1 MKSKVSHKLLVGA
14 ALLALSACGSDDN
27 TPDPDPVNVA
37 PTVSADDTTAIE
49 GSAVSITASG
59 QDTDGT
65 IASYA
70 WTQKSGTTVEL
81 AGSDAA
87 SVSFTAPTVV
97 ADEALEFTVTV
108 TDDGGAT
115 AATDVTVSVTAN
127 MLSLTLQGIVTD
139 SPIENANVEVM
150 VGDQSFETIADEQ
163 GSYNI
168 LIEVDDSY
176 ADEIVTL
183 KALGDSTLQPEVEFV
198 SQLASFNT
206 LTEEAGADGIL
217 DNTENFG
224 VDVTNVTTAEYA
236 LITREGSS
244 LTTDTE
250 LNTAINAINSVE
262 KNTLSAL
269 IKIVVDNDDF
279 NLPSSVTSTLSLVSD
294 SVTANAFEQDVAAQ
308 NPSLI
313 SETIKTIVN
322 DNSLTSESA
331 IVGSWK
337 FGTDVITFMRSGH
350 YMHISTSV
358 EIGDEDCAQIGY
370 EIGTYNWNSTTGA
383 LSVTTTEDT
392 GGCGGLHD
400 GGPLNTLD
408 IKDDTFTVIDNT
420 LSVTDEDETFNAPR
434 LVSDSNPLV
443 GGFYT
448 DKNNFND
455 DLSMEFTLDDN
466 KLVSIFSFDK
476 TQLPEGVSYLYIMY
490 DYSYDAASSER
501 LLHTRTIYVNGEI
514 TQELP
519 EYLSSDQVN
528 IQGDVIWFVNENY
541 TYFIKNSDT
550 TTTQSYLSEDDIIG
564 DFSGTINNGTFNFD
578 FTFTFNA
585 DGTGQSNS
593 DEGETPLE
601 WKVVYGQLLITF
613 EGDGDSQVWSP
624 TSLANDVWL
633 FNVISYNGDGVR
645 DGDSDGTLTKD
656 K

>member
-1 MKSKVSHKLLVGA
+1 MKYIKNKFNYHLLVGSI
-14 ALLALSACGSDDN
+14 LLGLTACGSDDN
-27 TPDPDPVNVA
+27 TPKSGSANAA
-37 PTVSADDTTAIE
+37 PTINVENITTTE
-49 GSAVSITASG
+49 GSTVSITANG
-59 QDTDGT
+59 QDSDGD
-65 IASYA
+65 IASYT
-70 WTQKSGTTVEL
+70 WTQKSGAPVEL
-81 AGSDAA
+81 TGANTSA
-87 SVSFTAPTVV
+87 VSFTAPVV
-97 ADEALEFTVTV
+97 IADETIELTVRV
-108 TDDGGAT
+108 TDNDGAT
-115 AATDVTVSVTAN
+115 AVTDVTVSVTAN

-139 SPIENANVEVM
+139 SPIKNANIEVM
-150 VGDQSFETIADEQ
+150 VGDQSFEMIADEQ

-176 ADEIVTL
+176 ADEMVML

-206 LTEEAGADGIL
+206 LIEEAGADGIL
-217 DNTENFG
+217 DNTENFR
-224 VDVTNVTTAEYA
+224 VDITNVTTAEYA

-244 LTTDTE
+244 PTTDTE
-250 LNTAINAINSVE
+250 LNAAINAINSVE

-269 IKIVVDNDDF
+269 IKIIVDNDDF

-294 SVTANAFEQDVAAQ
+294 SVTANTFEQDVTAQ

-313 SETIKTIVN
+313 SETIQTIVN

-337 FGTDVITFMRSGH
+337 FGTEIVTFMRSGH
-350 YMHISTSV
+350 YMHISTEV
-358 EIGDEDCAQIGY
+358 EIGDEDCAQLGY
-370 EIGTYNWNSTTGA
+370 EIGTYTWNSTTGA
-383 LSVTTTEDT
+383 LSVTTSEDT

-408 IKDDTFTVIDNT
+408 IKDDTFTVTGDT
-420 LSVTDEDETFNAPR
+420 LSVTDEDEAFNAPR

-443 GGFYT
+443 GGYYS

-476 TQLPEGVSYLYIMY
+476 TQLPEGISYLYIMY

-519 EYLSSDQVN
+519 EYLSSDQVSL
-528 IQGDVIWFVNENY
+528 QGDVISFVNENY
-541 TYFIKNSDT
+541 TYFIKNSHT
-550 TTTQSYLSEDDIIG
+550 TTTQNYLSEDDIIG
-564 DFSGTINNGTFNFD
+564 DFSGAINNGT

-585 DGTGQSNS
+585 DGTGQSS
-593 DEGETPLE
+593 DDEGEASLE

-613 EGDGDSQVWSP
+613 KDDEDSQVWSP
-624 TSLANDVWL
+624 TSLANDVWQ
-633 FNVISYNGDGVR
+633 FNVISYNGDGIR
-645 DGDSDGTLTKD
+645 DGNSDGTLTKD